1 MGIQSTQYISRRNAI
16 ERIKTV
22 ARLILDRDYVA
33 VEVISFDPNVDIR
46 SVVDDGINFDLDNI
60 EKWTDTM
67 LGDKLDEPFFR
78 FSMFENYL
86 VGEER

>member
-1 MGIQSTQYISRRNAI
+1 
-16 ERIKTV
+16 
-22 ARLILDRDYVA
+22 
-33 VEVISFDPNVDIR
+33 
-46 SVVDDGINFDLDNI
+46 VVDDGINFDLDNI